1 MKHQTFSQG
10 HGVNFDAI
18 DAIELGLTHVVLV
31 LLLNFYDQF
40 VTALVPLVNLTLV
53 NQNLFRSVLE

>member
-1 MKHQTFSQG
+1 M
-10 HGVNFDAI
+10 NFDAI

-53 NQNLFRSVLE
+53 NQNLFRSVLEEEEIGLF